1 MMQITG
7 SKRLSL
13 GAVALFGSMMLL
25 APAAKAQ
32 LASSEL
38 AIIGGTGVPGGTVAV
53 MLALSGSNNEATA
66 ASADVNFGDN
76 GLELD
81 FTACA
86 IDPRLSTTHLL
97 AGRALS
103 DSVLNLEVTVLGAPA
118 VRPPLGDGVLATCD
132 IGIPLGTPTGTVA
145 VTFDFAAVSDNAG
158 AEVEVVG
165 VPGDIVIVAELPITP
180 TPTPTT
186 GVAATVTV
194 TSTAT
199 PTNTG
204 GGATPTA
211 TPTNGGGAT
220 PTETGGVEPTATEG
234 VEPTATLP
242 VATVTGGPEPTETAG
257 VEPTNTRLSLRTPT
271 RVGGGGFTTED
282 DSCSIVPVEQSN
294 PMRSLILLIGP
305 AALLW
310 GRRRRR

>member
-1 MMQITG
+1 MMRITG
-7 SKRLSL
+7 NKGLSL
-13 GAVALFGSMMLL
+13 GAVALFGSLMLL
-25 APAAKAQ
+25 APAASAQ
-32 LASSEL
+32 LANSEL

-53 MLALSGSNNEATA
+53 MLTLSGSNNEATA
-66 ASADVNFGDN
+66 ASADVDFGDN
-76 GLELD
+76 GLELN
-81 FTACA
+81 FAACA

-97 AGRALS
+97 AGRSIS
-103 DSVLNLEVTVLGAPA
+103 DSVLNLEVAVLGAPA

-158 AEVEVVG
+158 AEVEVDG
-165 VPGDIVIVAELPITP
+165 VPGEIVILAELPATP

-186 GVAATVTV
+186 VSATATQTA

-199 PTNTG
+199 PTNTT
-204 GGATPTA
+204 GATA
-211 TPTNGGGAT
+211 TPTSTTTAT
-220 PTETGGVEPTATEG
+220 PTETGVVEPTETEE
-234 VEPTATLP
+234 VPPTATP
-242 VATVTGGPEPTETAG
+242 VATNTVPPEPTETME
-257 VEPTNTRLSLRTPT
+257 VEPTNTRPPVPT
-271 RVGGGGFTTED
+271 ATTGGGGLNEQD

>member
-1 MMQITG
+1 MMRITG
-7 SKRLSL
+7 SKGLSL
-13 GAVALFGSMMLL
+13 GVVGLFGSLMLL
-25 APAAKAQ
+25 APAASAQ
-32 LASSEL
+32 LANSEL

-66 ASADVNFGDN
+66 ASADVDFGDN
-76 GLELD
+76 GLELN
-81 FTACA
+81 FAACA

-97 AGRALS
+97 AGRSIS
-103 DSVLNLEVTVLGAPA
+103 DSVLNLEVAVLGAPA

-158 AEVEVVG
+158 AEVEVEG
-165 VPGDIVIVAELPITP
+165 VPGEIIIVASLPATP

-186 GVAATVTV
+186 GPSATTTRTA

-199 PTNTG
+199 PTNTS
-204 GGATPTA
+204 GATA
-211 TPTNGGGAT
+211 TPTSTTTAT
-220 PTETGGVEPTATEG
+220 PTETGVQPTETEEVPPTATATPTNTVPVGPTETE
-234 VEPTATLP
+234 VVPSTRTRTAAPTAT
-242 VATVTGGPEPTETAG
+242 A
-257 VEPTNTRLSLRTPT
+257 
-271 RVGGGGFTTED
+271 GGGGAIGDD